1 MFTFAIVDDSKEAQ
15 EQVKKTLVE
24 YCKNHHFKYMIDCY
38 INPLEFSFKKHY
50 DAIFL
55 DIDMPELN
63 GITLAK
69 EIKQKNPTYIIFIT
83 QYTNYMHVVFDVQP
97 FHFIDKH
104 NLNTETNHVLSL
116 LFNELNANKLRL
128 NTKRGHIDIL
138 ISNIYYIAIS
148 EGITTVYTKQDSYD
162 MWESISSLAE
172 KLKVHH
178 FEKINQSTLVNL
190 KYVYAIINDKIIL
203 DNQTK
208 LKFSTRT
215 KNTFLKTYK
224 EYLLN
229 YE

>member
-1 MFTFAIVDDSKEAQ
+1 MFTFAIIDDLKDAQ
-15 EQVKKTLVE
+15 EQVQELLVQ
-24 YCKNHHFKYMIDCY
+24 YCKKHHFKYMIDCY
-38 INPLEFSFKKHY
+38 SNPLKFSFKKHY

-104 NLNTETNHVLSL
+104 NLGNEANHVLPL
-116 LFNELNANKLRL
+116 LFNELNANKIRL
-128 NTKRGHIDIL
+128 NTKRGNVDIL
-138 ISNIYYIAIS
+138 ICNIYYITIS

-162 MWESISSLAE
+162 MWETISSLAG
-172 KLKVHH
+172 KLKIHH
-178 FEKINQSTLVNL
+178 FEKINQSTIVNL
-190 KYVYAIINDKIIL
+190 RYVNNIIDDKVIL
-203 DNQTK
+203 DNQTELK
-208 LKFSTRT
+208 LSTRT
-215 KNTFLKTYK
+215 KSIFLKTYK

-229 YE
+229 YD